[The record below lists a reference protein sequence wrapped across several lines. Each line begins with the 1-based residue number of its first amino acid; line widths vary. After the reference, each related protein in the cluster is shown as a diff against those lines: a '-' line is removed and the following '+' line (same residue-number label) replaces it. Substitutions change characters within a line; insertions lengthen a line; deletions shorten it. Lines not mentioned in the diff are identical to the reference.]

1 MSNNPELDALFARA
15 KKFHAVLSKCAIV
28 STPAGWYKIAIVL
41 DPAWYGA
48 QGIEHHE
55 GVYVEP
61 YDDGQED
68 YILDPE
74 VDFNP
79 ENFSTFTW
87 KDFIDQFDRAKGAI
101 QFLAV
106 HQVSV
111 EE

>member
-41 DPAWYGA
+41 DPEEWGV
-48 QGIEHHE
+48 EHHE

-61 YDDGQED
+61 YDDGHDE
-68 YILDPE
+68 YIVDPE

>member
-41 DPAWYGA
+41 GPEEWGV
-48 QGIEHHE
+48 EHHE